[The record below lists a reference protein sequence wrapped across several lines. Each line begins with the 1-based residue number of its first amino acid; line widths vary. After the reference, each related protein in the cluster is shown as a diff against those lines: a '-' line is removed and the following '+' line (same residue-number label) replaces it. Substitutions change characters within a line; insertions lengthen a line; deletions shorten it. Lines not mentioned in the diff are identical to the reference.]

1 MIRRPPRS
9 TRTDTLLPY
18 TTLFRSALDRHRQP
32 QRGPHPR
39 HRDHRTFFC
48 ANMRRVNEAL
58 RKAGFRM
65 RKTWYTAAMS
75 GDTKI
80 VGLWRDKRKTGEAAA
95 LPTQRADLGGNSA
108 TEDMMSADDEP
119 FEGASPTSQMIR
131 GGAIAAALI
140 WLAFYGWFLFGAGF
154 PRPGRAAVPGQEGA
168 AVRRK
173 GGQTG

>member
-1 MIRRPPRS
+1 MRLFASWHRS
-9 TRTDTLLPY
+9 A
-18 TTLFRSALDRHRQP
+18 LFPAALSGAAHFPERHGEGRRSALDRHRQP

-80 VGLWRDKRKTGEAAA
+80 VGLWRDKHKTGEAAA
-95 LPTQRADLGGNSA
+95 LPRS
-108 TEDMMSADDEP
+108 EEH
-119 FEGASPTSQMIR
+119 TSELQSLMRIS
-131 GGAIAAALI
+131 
-140 WLAFYGWFLFGAGF
+140 Y
-154 PRPGRAAVPGQEGA
+154 AVFCLKTIKHTKTSKQH
-168 AVRRK
+168 VL
-173 GGQTG
+173 

>member
-1 MIRRPPRS
+1 MRLFASWHRS
-9 TRTDTLLPY
+9 A
-18 TTLFRSALDRHRQP
+18 LFPAALSGAAHFPERHGEGRRSALDRHRQP

-80 VGLWRDKRKTGEAAA
+80 VGLWRAKHKTGEAAS
-95 LPTQRADLGGNSA
+95 LPTQRADLGVNSA
-108 TEDMMSADDEP
+108 SSEERRVGKECVSTCS
-119 FEGASPTSQMIR
+119 SR
-131 GGAIAAALI
+131 G
-140 WLAFYGWFLFGAGF
+140 
-154 PRPGRAAVPGQEGA
+154 
-168 AVRRK
+168 
-173 GGQTG
+173 

>member
-1 MIRRPPRS
+1 MRLFASWHRS
-9 TRTDTLLPY
+9 A
-18 TTLFRSALDRHRQP
+18 LFPAALSGAAHFPERHGEGRRSALDRHRQP

-80 VGLWRDKRKTGEAAA
+80 VGLWRDKHKTGEDAAMT
-95 LPTQRADLGGNSA
+95 TQLADLGAHSE
-108 TEDMMSADDEP
+108 TADQQTAAERP
-119 FEGASPTSQMIR
+119 FKRQD
-131 GGAIAAALI
+131 
-140 WLAFYGWFLFGAGF
+140 
-154 PRPGRAAVPGQEGA
+154 
-168 AVRRK
+168 
-173 GGQTG
+173 